1 MRQLALESEDREMT
15 QLQLAARAR
24 GIDPIHMTKTQ
35 LIKVLKRQK
44 LKWRTSPHQGRSPV
58 VLRAIEAG
66 AIKRAIL
73 EQKLVNPASGEAA
86 RAKRWAGIM
95 SVHGMW
101 KDDPDKPQDAV
112 AYQREARDEWR

>member
-1 MRQLALESEDREMT
+1 MT
-15 QLQLAARAR
+15 QLRLAARAR
-24 GIDPIHMTKTQ
+24 GIAPIHMTKTQ

-44 LKWRTSPHQGRSPV
+44 PKWRISPHPGRSPV

-73 EQKLVNPASGEAA
+73 EQKLASLAPGEAA
-86 RAKRWAGIM
+86 RAKRLAAIM

-101 KDDPDKPQDAV
+101 KDDPAKPQDAV